1 MRVFPSNVIGVCIGS
16 SSSRWVV
23 LARILVI
30 IQINTQTHAHLHAR
44 THSRTYVYTHT
55 RARDTPHGVYNFH
68 LSTTAGHLELKWK
81 KSWCSTFFLFLFFSL
96 SLSGKS
102 RLPTV
107 NRTSQSTCN
116 MHPTAPNEHTF
127 LLNFFFFIYFATTA
141 LYYSMY
147 VYESLYC
154 AIVRY

>member
-1 MRVFPSNVIGVCIGS
+1 MYDNGQINAYRKESAKQDVSRGIWQALYRYVRTIFKVFNSNARISEYRSAIGVCIGS

-68 LSTTAGHLELKWK
+68 LSITAGHLELKWK

-96 SLSGKS
+96 SLREIS
-102 RLPTV
+102 
-107 NRTSQSTCN
+107 
-116 MHPTAPNEHTF
+116 
-127 LLNFFFFIYFATTA
+127 FANGE
-141 LYYSMY
+141 LDI
-147 VYESLYC
+147 
-154 AIVRY
+154 AIDV